1 MNYLYTKGGIHL
13 IINGKPLALHKSD
26 PHFTAVVE
34 ALKAKATEAEV
45 LAIIEADK
53 LRMAA
58 AVEVVPGIEM
68 KGGQLYHQ
76 GEAIAGVLGSQML
89 QMLEEG
95 FDLAPMKAFLDNL
108 QNNPSMRV
116 VEHLYAFLE
125 HGKNP
130 ITEDGCF
137 LAYKAVRGDFL
148 DIYSGTFDNSVG
160 QVLKMARNKVDENQ
174 NNTCSNGFHVCSFD
188 YLPHFASANGHVM
201 VCKVSPADV
210 VAIPADYHN
219 TKMRVCKYEV
229 VGEHE
234 GYYSEHDDTLAS
246 ASVANDGSLST
257 FSVERTDGAFDSYKP
272 VGHHARL
279 STAAQAMEALLED
292 SSLFSVRIVNQ
303 ATGHIVSEQE
313 NDGFDDGSD
322 NDYDDSGNERFDFYL
337 FRATNGGE
345 VEVGGGFDTL
355 GEAVTYALEEDS
367 DSTFVVRENDGSL
380 VKTIS

>member
-13 IINGKPLALHKSD
+13 ILNGKPLALHKSD
-26 PHFTAVVE
+26 PHFAAVVD

-58 AVEVVPGIEM
+58 AIVVVPGIEM

-76 GEAIAGVLGSQML
+76 DEPIAGVLGGQML

-95 FDLAPMKAFLDNL
+95 FDLSPMKAFLDNL
-108 QNNPSMRV
+108 QKNPSMRV

-130 ITEDGCF
+130 ITDDGCF
-137 LAYKAVRGDFL
+137 LAYKAVRDDFL
-148 DIYSGTFDNSVG
+148 DIHSGSFDNSVG

-174 NNTCSNGFHVCSFD
+174 HNTCSNGFHVCSFD

-201 VCKVSPADV
+201 VCKVNPADV
-210 VAIPADYHN
+210 VAIPADYNN
-219 TKMRVCKYEV
+219 TKMRVCRYEV

-234 GYYSEHDDTLAS
+234 GYYSEHNDTLAS
-246 ASVANDGSLST
+246 TSVANDGSLST
-257 FSVERTDGAFDSYKP
+257 FSVERVVGEHGTNERVSSY
-272 VGHHARL
+272 ARL
-279 STAAQAMEALLED
+279 SSAAQAMEELLED
-292 SSLFSVRIVNQ
+292 TSIFSVRIVNL
-303 ATGHIVSEQE
+303 ATGAVVVEQD
-313 NDGFDDGSD
+313 NDGFDDDQDSA
-322 NDYDDSGNERFDFYL
+322 YDFDDERFDFYL
-337 FRATNGGE
+337 YEVSNGLETKLGD
-345 VEVGGGFDTL
+345 GFGTL
-355 GEAVTYALEEDS
+355 AEAVTYALEQDNDS
-367 DSTFVVRENDGSL
+367 KFVIRDADGML

>member
-13 IINGKPLALHKSD
+13 ILNGKPLALHKSD

-34 ALKAKATEAEV
+34 ALKAKATEADV

-68 KGGQLYHQ
+68 KAGQLYHQ
-76 GEAIAGVLGSQML
+76 GEAIAGVLGERML
-89 QMLEEG
+89 QMLDEG
-95 FDLAPMKAFLDNL
+95 FDLTPMKAFLDNL
-108 QNNPSMRV
+108 QLNPSMRV

-137 LAYKAVRGDFL
+137 LAYKAVREDFL
-148 DIYSGTFDNSVG
+148 DIHSGSFDNSVG
-160 QVLKMARNKVDENQ
+160 QALKMPRNKVDENKD
-174 NNTCSNGFHVCSFD
+174 NTCSNGFHVCSFD

-201 VCKVSPADV
+201 VCKVNPADV

-234 GYYSEHDDTLAS
+234 GYYANEGDTLAS
-246 ASVANDGSLST
+246 TSVTNDGSLST
-257 FSVERTDGAFDSYKP
+257 FAVECASLRFGGYNRSSN
-272 VGHHARL
+272 HARL
-279 STAAQAMEALLED
+279 SSAAQAMEELLED
-292 SSLFSVRIVNQ
+292 ASVYSVRIINM
-303 ATGHIVSEQE
+303 ATGAVVAEQD
-313 NDGFDDGSD
+313 NDGFESDDF
-322 NDYDDSGNERFDFYL
+322 DDSDDLDRIRYDYRVYEEL
-337 FRATNGGE
+337 NGFE
-345 VEVGGGFDTL
+345 VERGEGFDTL
-355 GEAVTYALEEDS
+355 AEAVTCALEFDN
-367 DSTFVVRENDGSL
+367 DSTFVIRNDEGEL